1 MRRQRSEEPVD
12 VAVVGGGVA
21 GLLTAYRILER
32 YSHWHVTVLE
42 SVHVVGG
49 RTRTARFAGLAV
61 SAGAGVG
68 RGGKDVRLAAL
79 LQELDLPVH
88 VRGATPRAPP
98 RQVARLA
105 ALVQA
110 KEPGPDMTFR
120 TFARQ
125 VLGDAEF
132 RAFLTTMGH
141 TDMLDA
147 QAQETM
153 RHYGLE
159 DNVLSWT
166 PFTVPWNDLCER
178 LRARI
183 LAFPNGRVRTGQH
196 VDEVHWPSTWR
207 PQAARPSR
215 ATYARLTLSG
225 GTHVRAL
232 RVVLAVPINELT
244 ALAPAWYWPAISTV
258 RAQPFIR
265 VYVRVAREHAPLVA
279 ASIGYFRVV
288 SPSPL
293 MKMST
298 VDAAKGVFMA
308 AFADGPAAVHL
319 AQHLVVGP
327 DTRDAAKLYL
337 ATLITDALG
346 LNTGPRKGGKLGRGV
361 VHLTSFT
368 AFWFPVGT
376 HYYAPD
382 QGSRDEEVRRALLHH
397 DRLFV
402 VGEAVSHNQ
411 GWTEGALETVDAA
424 VPRIK

>member
-1 MRRQRSEEPVD
+1 M
-12 VAVVGGGVA
+12 AIVGGGIA
-21 GLLTAYRILER
+21 GLLTAYRILQR
-32 YSHWHVTVLE
+32 YSHWHVTVWE
-42 SVHVVGG
+42 SARVVGG
-49 RTRTARFAGLAV
+49 RTRTARFAGLTV

-68 RGGKDVRLAAL
+68 RSGKDVRLAAL

-88 VRGATPRAPP
+88 VRGSTTRAPP

-110 KEPGPDMTFR
+110 KEPGPDVTFR

-141 TDMLDA
+141 TDMLEA

-166 PFTVPWNDLCER
+166 PFSVPWNDLCER

-183 LAFPNGRVRTGQH
+183 LAFPNGRVRTGQR
-196 VDEVHWPSTWR
+196 VDKVHWPSSWRR
-207 PQAARPSR
+207 PQAARPSGS
-215 ATYARLTLSG
+215 TYARLTLSS
-225 GTHVRAL
+225 GTHVRAS
-232 RVVLAVPINELT
+232 RVVLAVPIDELT
-244 ALAPAWYWPAISTV
+244 ALVPAWYRPAIRSV

-319 AQHLVVGP
+319 AQHLVLGP

-346 LNTGPRKGGKLGRGV
+346 LQKGKGGERGRGV
-361 VHLTSFT
+361 VRLTSFT

-382 QGSRDEEVRRALLHH
+382 QGSRDEVRRALLHH